1 MPGLKMEPGSF
12 VIHVSVLGIPDTL
25 RHCPPA
31 GVVGA
36 MGVHGA

>member
-25 RHCPPA
+25 PA
-31 GVVGA
+31 IALRQALSVLWV
-36 MGVHGA
+36 